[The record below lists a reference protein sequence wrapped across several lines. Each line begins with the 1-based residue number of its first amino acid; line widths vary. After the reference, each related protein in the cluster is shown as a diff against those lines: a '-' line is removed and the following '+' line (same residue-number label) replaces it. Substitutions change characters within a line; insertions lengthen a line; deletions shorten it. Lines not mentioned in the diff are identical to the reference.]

1 MPLQNRFGRGDLVQY
16 SRLGIM
22 RQQRS
27 MVPKTEDTRGK
38 YYGPAGRDAAG
49 RIYAWVDWFVSEPFE
64 RTIRQR
70 VREDYLESLGVSR

>member
-38 YYGPAGRDAAG
+38 YYGPAGRDASG
-49 RIYAWVDWFVSEPFE
+49 HLYAWVDWYVGYGVM
-64 RTIRQR
+64 RQR